1 MKTLEI
7 LRHRAVLCVLLIVA
21 ANAYLLRHEL
31 AGGRFELNDS
41 VFHYTLADRT
51 VQAIETGENPMDWWV
66 SEWTFGYPVPR
77 TYPMLSLR
85 HGNENLRGD
94 RLPAAHWFFKAIRK
108 KPYDG

>member
-1 MKTLEI
+1 MKTLGV
-7 LRHRAVLCVLLIVA
+7 LRHRAVLCVLLIV
-21 ANAYLLRHEL
+21 LP
-31 AGGRFELNDS
+31 
-41 VFHYTLADRT
+41 LADRT
-51 VQAIETGENPMDWWV
+51 VLAIETGENPMDWWV

-108 KPYDG
+108 KP